1 MRWLTACIFLLASLP
16 VGSQDPR
23 VPNPSFEDEP
33 RDATVPQGWLPCQP
47 GTTPDILPGYWGVY
61 LPPADGES
69 YVGLITRPNGTWES
83 IGTRMSAPLV
93 PETCYDMAIDLAHS
107 ESYAGYAGRIRLR
120 IWAGSLKCLKDQ
132 LIWES
137 PVIEST
143 DWKTF
148 PIRFRAD
155 GPHRYLLLEAFYSE
169 EEFSFAGNILLD
181 RLTGP
186 RSCEK
191 T

>member
-1 MRWLTACIFLLASLP
+1 MRLILAGYFLMASLAAGGQ
-16 VGSQDPR
+16 VTR

-33 RDATVPQGWLPCQP
+33 RDATVPQGWLACQP

-61 LPPADGES
+61 LPPSDGET

-93 PETCYDMAIDLAHS
+93 PASCYEMSIDLAHS
-107 ESYAGYAGRIRLR
+107 DAYAGYGGTIRLR
-120 IWAGSLKCLKDQ
+120 VWAGSLKCLKDQ

-137 PVIEST
+137 PVIGSE
-143 DWKTF
+143 DWTTY
-148 PIRFRAD
+148 PVRFQAS
-155 GPHRYLLLEAFYSE
+155 GPHRYLLLEAFYTE
-169 EEFSFAGNILLD
+169 TKFSFAGNILLD
-181 RLTGP
+181 RLSGP
-186 RSCEK
+186 RLCER